1 MDYMPDRSLI
11 QEGYK
16 DGYLSR
22 MLSSSLLVN
31 LLLGYIPCLH
41 LIKKLNRL

>member
-1 MDYMPDRSLI
+1 MDYMLDRSLI

-22 MLSSSLLVN
+22 MLYVSIT
-31 LLLGYIPCLH
+31 G
-41 LIKKLNRL
+41 